1 MNTEETVP
9 IPPTP
14 KPPKSTGK
22 RILLLVLFMCSTI
35 LLVKFTPLGDWL
47 SVENMQNMVEA
58 TGVWGYFI
66 FVAMFAVAA
75 VMNVPGTAFLLLG
88 VLLFDY
94 WTGAALSYFGS
105 LLGAI
110 VTFYIGR
117 SVGGQALSEIKNQK
131 IKNVLKK
138 AEFYPIR
145 TMIILRILVQLSPF
159 IGYTLALTKI
169 NTRSY
174 IIANVIALFIPVV
187 GLTVGMYL
195 FQDVIMSVFGG

>member
-1 MNTEETVP
+1 MQTP
-9 IPPTP
+9 DLIPPPP
-14 KPPKSTGK
+14 KAPKSTGK
-22 RILLLVLFMCSTI
+22 RLLLLLAFMISTI
-35 LLVKFTPLGDWL
+35 LIVKFTPLGAWL
-47 SVENMQNMVEA
+47 SVENMKNLVES
-58 TGVWGYFI
+58 TGIWGYFI
-66 FVAMFAVAA
+66 FVAMFVIAA

-94 WTGAALSYFGS
+94 WTGATLSYFGA
-105 LLGAI
+105 LIGAI

-117 SVGGQALSEIKNQK
+117 SVGGQALSEIKNPK

-195 FQDVIMSVFGG
+195 FQDVIMSVFGGQ